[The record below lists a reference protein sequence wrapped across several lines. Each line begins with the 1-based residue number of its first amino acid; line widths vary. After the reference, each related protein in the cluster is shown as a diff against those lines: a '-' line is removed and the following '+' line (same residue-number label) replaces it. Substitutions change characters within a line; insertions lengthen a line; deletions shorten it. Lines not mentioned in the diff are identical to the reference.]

1 MIILIHSNNHL
12 PKSIGFMAQGAQ
24 LFGGAAGAGGAMN
37 FMNMMGATGGIPSNV
52 GDSMMGMGIQPS
64 AGGPGMMGTVTPR
77 GNDGNASITGSS
89 MAESMDH

>member
-1 MIILIHSNNHL
+1 
-12 PKSIGFMAQGAQ
+12 MAQGAQ

-37 FMNMMGATGGIPSNV
+37 FMNMMGATGIPSNV

-89 MAESMDH
+89 MAGSIN